1 MKVCEQRNY
10 TDYLEL
16 IFWFARLSSS
26 PPPPLPVLSLPGQ
39 AVP

>member
-16 IFWFARLSSS
+16 IFWFARVSS
-26 PPPPLPVLSLPGQ
+26 PPPPLLVLSLPGQ